1 MRNLFAPLLLLLALV
16 AAPAARAIDAR
27 DNPDLTLFIENM
39 HAKYS
44 FSSARL
50 TDMFAKA
57 AFHPEIIDAM
67 NRPKEA
73 LPWYQYRPLFVTDE
87 RVRKGVEFWRKHA
100 GALQR
105 AQERFGVEPEIIVA
119 IIGVETRFGKNMGRY
134 RVLDALSTLAFQY
147 PSRGAYFRHE
157 LAQFLLLTRELD
169 VDPLRVKGSYAG
181 AIGIGQFMP
190 SNYRLFGIDFD
201 GDGRSDLVGSADDAI
216 GSVANYFQ
224 RHGWQSGEPITE
236 DATIKGDDYL
246 KVQDDG
252 VEPRFALAQL
262 RKRFGVMPVAQSND
276 DERLASVIALEGEHG
291 PVYRLVYHNFYMLM
305 RYNRSTHYAMAVY
318 ELSREIRERYQEV
331 AR

>member
-27 DNPDLTLFIENM
+27 DNPDLTLFIEDM